1 MNLNKL
7 AWRNLWR
14 RKRRTFITA
23 SSIAFGLFLALT
35 FTGAGDYFYTR
46 MIDAGAS
53 MGMGHV
59 TVQAPDYQ
67 RAPSLKKRI
76 DQIEKRQFSILQ
88 MPEVADAIIR
98 INGHAMFA
106 SARKQIA
113 GAFIAIDPTREN
125 SRNNL
130 FIRTLI
136 EGNVF
141 SEDNKRGIVIGHKL
155 AEKLQLKL
163 GKKLVYTTTDVE
175 GEIVS
180 AMARVTGVFKTGVP
194 EVDSRMAL
202 LPIKSVQKTIGYQSD
217 EASLIAILIKDQ
229 RKAQQ
234 LRKQLAAHTLFQAT
248 EVLSWRESQP
258 ELAGMINTD
267 KSGNYISQFFI
278 ALLVTAGILNTM
290 LMSVLER
297 KHEFGIVLAI
307 GMSPGQLFK
316 LVMLE
321 AFWLAVIGL
330 LVGLVI
336 CIPWYF
342 YMYHIGIDL
351 SSVYGDNFD
360 FGGVLIDPVLKLRLF
375 IESVVTIL
383 AGLFSLALIAGA
395 YPAWKAGRTVPVESI
410 KAV

>member
-1 MNLNKL
+1 MKLNTL

-59 TVQAPDYQ
+59 TVQALDYH
-67 RAPSLKKRI
+67 RAPNLKKRI
-76 DQIEKRQFSILQ
+76 DNIQQRREAILA
-88 MPEVADAIIR
+88 MPEVADATSR
-98 INGHAMFA
+98 INGHAMF
-106 SARKQIA
+106 SSSRKQIA
-113 GAFIAIDPTREN
+113 GAFIAVDPTQEN
-125 SRNNL
+125 GDNNL
-130 FIRTLI
+130 FIRTI
-136 EGNVF
+136 VQGKMF
-141 SEDNKRGIVIGHKL
+141 AQDNKRGIVIGSRLAKKL
-155 AEKLQLKL
+155 NLKL
-163 GKKLVYTTTDVE
+163 GKKLVYTSTDVQ

-180 AMARVTGVFKTGVP
+180 ALARVTGIFKTGVP
-194 EVDSRMAL
+194 EVDSSMAL
-202 LPIKSVQKTIGYQSD
+202 LPIKSVQKTIGYTAD
-217 EASLIAILIKDQ
+217 EATLLAVLIKDQ
-229 RKAQQ
+229 RKAQDIRDQ
-234 LRKQLAAHTLFQAT
+234 ITKHTLFDQT
-248 EVLSWRESQP
+248 QVLSWRESQP

-297 KHEFGIVLAI
+297 KHEFGIVLAL
-307 GMSPGQLFK
+307 GMSPLELFK

-321 AFWLAVIGL
+321 AFWLAVVGLLIGL
-330 LVGLVI
+330 VV
-336 CIPWYF
+336 CVPWYF

-351 SSVYGDNFD
+351 SNLYGENFD
-360 FGGVLIDPVLKLRLF
+360 FGGVLIDPLLKLRLF
-375 IESVVTIL
+375 SESVFTIL

-410 KAV
+410 KAL

>member
-1 MNLNKL
+1 MNINKL

-59 TVQAPDYQ
+59 TVQAPDYH
-67 RAPSLKKRI
+67 RAPNLKKRI
-76 DQIEKRQFSILQ
+76 NNIQQRREAILS
-88 MPEVADAIIR
+88 MPEVADATNR

-106 SARKQIA
+106 SSRKQIA
-113 GAFIAIDPTREN
+113 GAFIAIDTAQEN
-125 SRNNL
+125 ADNNL
-130 FIRTLI
+130 FIRTI
-136 EGNVF
+136 VKGKMF
-141 SEDNKRGIVIGHKL
+141 DQKNKRGIVIGIKL
-155 AEKLQLKL
+155 AQKLNLKL
-163 GKKLVYTTTDVE
+163 GKKLVYTTTDVH

-180 AMARVTGVFKTGVP
+180 ALARVTGIFETGVP
-194 EVDSRMAL
+194 DVDSSMAL
-202 LPIKSVQKTIGYQSD
+202 LPINSVQKTIGYTGD
-217 EASLIAILIKDQ
+217 EATLLAIIIKDQ
-229 RKAQQ
+229 RQAQKVRAQ
-234 LRKQLAAHTLFQAT
+234 IASMPSFNNTQ
-248 EVLSWRESQP
+248 VLSWRESQP

-278 ALLVTAGILNTM
+278 AILVTAGILNTM

-297 KHEFGIVLAI
+297 KHEFGIVLAL
-307 GMSPGQLFK
+307 GMSPAELFK

-321 AFWLAVIGL
+321 AFWLAVVGL
-330 LVGLVI
+330 LVGLVV

-351 SSVYGDNFD
+351 SGAYGENFD
-360 FGGVLIDPVLKLRLF
+360 FGGVLIDPILKLRLF
-375 IESVVTIL
+375 SESVFTIL
-383 AGLFSLALIAGA
+383 AGLFSLALLAGA
-395 YPAWKAGRTVPVESI
+395 YPAWKAGRTVPVDSI
-410 KAV
+410 KTV